1 MYSSCREMISH
12 MRRAE
17 ELLTGRVLFADP
29 RPLPPRK
36 IFLHPFARYIIP
48 LEHDKT
54 VTFGSQ
60 GRVVETVLKPG
71 DAVFCRP
78 GAWLEEHF
86 EHHHRMISVVCRDT
100 FIRYI
105 YIDQCDD
112 SPRNG
117 PDVYFHT
124 LRPATV
130 TIQAA
135 IRLLSGMAA
144 ESRAAAPAFRAL
156 VTLGVD
162 FLEEEEDRLFT
173 EDDRLWNRLEDWL
186 QTHFFEDIMR
196 DDIAGALRIHPAKLS
211 RLLRARTG
219 KSVREHLNFLRL
231 EYAAKLLAD
240 ELSVEEISC
249 RCGFAYPAY
258 FIRQFRARY
267 GCTPGEFR
275 RNR

>member
-1 MYSSCREMISH
+1 
-12 MRRAE
+12 MRRLAAQRA
-17 ELLTGRVLFADP
+17 GRLFP
-29 RPLPPRK
+29 
-36 IFLHPFARYIIP
+36 Y
-48 LEHDKT
+48 
-54 VTFGSQ
+54 
-60 GRVVETVLKPG
+60 
-71 DAVFCRP
+71 
-78 GAWLEEHF
+78 
-86 EHHHRMISVVCRDT
+86 
-100 FIRYI
+100 
-105 YIDQCDD
+105 
-112 SPRNG
+112 
-117 PDVYFHT
+117 
-124 LRPATV
+124 
-130 TIQAA
+130 
-135 IRLLSGMAA
+135 
-144 ESRAAAPAFRAL
+144 AAPAFRAL

-231 EYAAKLLAD
+231 EYAVKLLAD
-240 ELSVEEISC
+240 ELSIEEISC